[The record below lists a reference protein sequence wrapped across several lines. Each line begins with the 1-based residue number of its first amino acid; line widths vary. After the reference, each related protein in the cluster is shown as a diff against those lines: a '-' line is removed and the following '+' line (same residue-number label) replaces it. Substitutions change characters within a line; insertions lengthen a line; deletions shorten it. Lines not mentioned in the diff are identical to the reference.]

1 MLQMIYVQDYS
12 GVKAFK
18 VFFFFIQFFISPLW
32 KVLFYKM

>member
-18 VFFFFIQFFISPLW
+18 VFFSFPIQFFISPL
-32 KVLFYKM
+32 

>member
-18 VFFFFIQFFISPLW
+18 VFFSIQFFISPL
-32 KVLFYKM
+32 